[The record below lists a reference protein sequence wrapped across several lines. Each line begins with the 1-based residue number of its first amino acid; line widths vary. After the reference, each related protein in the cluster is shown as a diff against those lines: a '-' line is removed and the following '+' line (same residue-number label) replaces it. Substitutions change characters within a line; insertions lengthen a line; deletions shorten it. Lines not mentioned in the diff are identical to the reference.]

1 MALPTARLSSRLVA
15 DSKDLRLSR
24 AALIASADAKQER
37 IVTVTRCNERVF
49 GAREWKLLE
58 ENLAVW
64 NSSLSNMISEA
75 FPQP

>member
-1 MALPTARLSSRLVA
+1 LALLEELSFSVTLGLKRALLVA
-15 DSKDLRLSR
+15 
-24 AALIASADAKQER
+24 SAHVHQER
-37 IVTVTRCNERVF
+37 SVTVTRCNERVF

-64 NSSLSNMISEA
+64 NSSLTNMISEA